1 MSLHLRSNVIIAA
14 VITFG
19 LAATLGASADR
30 SRGGSQ
36 VGETAI
42 LSHLSFP
49 SDQRDKTPPRYV
61 SALHAPDDSSLTLN
75 FGSPAKRCAVADR
88 RRGMADMDHERA
100 AADRG
105 AVDPFGVRPR

>member
-19 LAATLGASADR
+19 LAATLSAWADR

-42 LSHLSFP
+42 LSYQSFP
-49 SDQRDKTPPRYV
+49 SDQRDKTTPRYV

-75 FGSPAKRCAVADR
+75 FGSPAGRCAVAV
-88 RRGMADMDHERA
+88 EWEP
-100 AADRG
+100 G
-105 AVDPFGVRPR
+105 ARLRQPRLCLAGWRPG